1 VTARSLPAAEYR
13 LEPKYRWS
21 ALTNSQKN
29 GNAYV
34 GSFSIFTPI
43 SQRFQLYF
51 SVPFIQSDK
60 GGLSNTYHGNVGDFV
75 VSPRFLLSDNQDFSQ
90 VAECFVRTPTGSTV
104 NGNGQSSLTPQYE

>member
-1 VTARSLPAAEYR
+1 LTARSLPAAEYR
-13 LEPKYRWS
+13 FELEYRRS
-21 ALTNSQKN
+21 ALSNSQQN

-60 GGLSNTYHGNVGDFV
+60 GALSNTYHGNVGEKV
-75 VSPRFLLSDNQDFSQ
+75 EHSPAR
-90 VAECFVRTPTGSTV
+90 
-104 NGNGQSSLTPQYE
+104 

>member
-1 VTARSLPAAEYR
+1 VFYR
-13 LEPKYRWS
+13 LCFFDFTYVN
-21 ALTNSQKN
+21 NSQQN
-29 GNAYV
+29 GNADL

-75 VSPRFLLSDNQDFSQ
+75 VSPRFLGTG
-90 VAECFVRTPTGSTV
+90 RT
-104 NGNGQSSLTPQYE
+104 